1 MKKIS
6 ILITMLLTLITISN
20 AQNNSPYW
28 SLAGNNNATN
38 TSKLGTTNS
47 ISLRILTKNLER
59 MRVDTLGM
67 VGINTTAPSARLHIN
82 SSTGQ
87 NALRV
92 QVNGS
97 TKLFLHSSGGLAIG
111 SGSTPPSNGLYVSG
125 SVGIGIST
133 LLTAKLD
140 VRTTLNNTA
149 INGNTDQGNG
159 VHGFS
164 TSGYGV
170 VGNSNQGTGV
180 YGYSNNVGVKASG
193 QVYGVDATGDYTAVN
208 CFSAD
213 GVGLNAHSTTNIGV
227 YGSSTDS
234 YGGNFDS
241 YNSSGIVASTTNG
254 KYAGEFYGDIYSST
268 GGFITSDKSL
278 KQNIHEF
285 GDAMSIINK
294 LKPQNYEFKTDAK
307 YSFLH
312 LPKGSHY
319 GLLAQDLEQV
329 LPNLVSEA
337 QHKIRIM
344 KAADIKLPAD
354 GKPSPIV
361 SMQPETKESITLKA
375 VNYVELIPI
384 MIKGM
389 QEQQTRIEK
398 LSAANEEFRNE
409 IDELKSLISKLH
421 NSVPVSSSGGY
432 LKQNVPNPAG
442 TNTIIGYYIPGNAV
456 HAQIRVTDN
465 KGSAL
470 KIYDASRGDGQVN
483 IKSGELAA
491 GTYNYIL
498 YVNDKKIDS
507 KQMVIIK

>member
-6 ILITMLLTLITISN
+6 LLVTMLFTLIIISN
-20 AQNNSPYW
+20 AQNTAPYW

-38 TSKLGTTNS
+38 TSKLGTTNA

-59 MRVDTLGM
+59 IRVDTLGM
-67 VGINTTAPSARLHIN
+67 VGINTTTPNARLHVN
-82 SSTGQ
+82 SSSGQ
-87 NALRV
+87 NGLRV
-92 QVNGS
+92 QISGS
-97 TKLFLHSSGGLAIG
+97 TKLLVHSGGGVSIG
-111 SGSTPPSNGLYVSG
+111 SSSAPPSNGLYVSG
-125 SVGIGIST
+125 SVGIGVST
-133 LLTAKLD
+133 LLAGKLD
-140 VRTTLNNTA
+140 VRTTSNNTA
-149 INGNTDQGNG
+149 IYGSTDQGNG
-159 VHGFS
+159 VRGFS
-164 TSGYGV
+164 TAGYGV

-180 YGYSNNVGVKASG
+180 YGYSNNVGVKATG

-213 GVGLNAHSTTNIGV
+213 GVGLDAHSTTNIGV

-241 YNSSGIVASTTNG
+241 YNSTGIVASTTNG
-254 KYAGEFYGDIYSST
+254 TYAGEFNGSVYAS
-268 GGFITSDKSL
+268 GGFVTSDKNL

-294 LKPQNYEFKTDAK
+294 LKPQSYEFKKDAK

-312 LPKGSHY
+312 LPKGSHF

-337 QHKIRIM
+337 SHKVKTVKPI
-344 KAADIKLPAD
+344 AIKLTA
-354 GKPSPIV
+354 GGQSSPIV
-361 SMQPETKESITLKA
+361 APQQETKEIITIKA
-375 VNYVELIPI
+375 VNYVELIPV

-389 QEQQTRIEK
+389 QEQQTQIEK
-398 LSAANEEFRNE
+398 LSVTNEALKNE
-409 IDELKSLISKLH
+409 IDELKSLISKIT
-421 NSVPVSSSGGY
+421 NGISVTSSTGY

-442 TNTIIGYYIPGNAV
+442 NNTVISYYLPGNTG
-456 HAQIRVTDN
+456 HAQIRVTDS

-470 KIYDASRGDGQVN
+470 KVYTASKGDGQVN

-491 GTYNYIL
+491 GTYTYTL
-498 YVNDKKIDS
+498 YLNDKKIDS